1 MRLRHIE
8 VIQAILQTGHLGTAA
23 EWLQLPVADVDTILK
38 DAEQQLGFMLF
49 ASVRGRLQATR
60 ETLELQDGITH
71 LYETLEP
78 LQRLAG
84 SLKHHHAPPLRALCT
99 PPLANQLL
107 PQSIAVLR
115 RRFQDTPCTLSSQP
129 TRDIVR
135 SLLLHEAD
143 IGLSLHDPEHPQ
155 IQSIALGQGKLQ
167 LLAPHGWLKPR
178 QKYITL
184 QELAGQ
190 SMIGLEGQDPLSSLL
205 DSKLQALRPLPVIQT
220 RVQTY
225 QMMRSMVEAGE
236 GLAIVDPFT
245 AIGAREAGL
254 DACPLSPPI
263 MVTLYALTLKDGAS
277 SPALNALLEIVTQKT
292 ENLLAGDGAV
302 RPLPAQS

>member
-23 EWLQLPVADVDTILK
+23 EWLQLPVGDVDATLK

-60 ETLELQDGITH
+60 ETLELQAHISH
-71 LYETLEP
+71 LYEALEP
-78 LQRLAG
+78 VQRLA
-84 SLKHHHAPPLRALCT
+84 SRLKLHHAPALRALCT

-115 RRFQDTPCTLSSQP
+115 RRFQDTPCNLSSQP
-129 TRDIVR
+129 TREIVR

-143 IGLSLHDPEHPQ
+143 VGLSLHDPQHPQ
-155 IQSIALGQGKLQ
+155 IQSSVLAEGKLQ
-167 LLAPHGWLKPR
+167 LLAPHGWLKPK
-178 QKYITL
+178 QKYIAL
-184 QELAGQ
+184 QDLAGQ
-190 SMIGLEGQDPLSSLL
+190 SLIGLEGHDPLSRVL
-205 DSKLQALRPLPVIQT
+205 DAKLQALRPLPVVQT

-245 AIGAREAGL
+245 ASGAREAGL
-254 DACPLSPPI
+254 DACPVSPPI
-263 MVTLYALTLKDGAS
+263 MVSLYALTLRDAQT
-277 SPALNALLEIVTQKT
+277 SPALNALLDIVTQKADS
-292 ENLLAGDGAV
+292 LLA
-302 RPLPAQS
+302 S

>member
-23 EWLQLPVADVDTILK
+23 EWLQLPVGDVDATLK

-60 ETLELQDGITH
+60 ETLELQAHISH
-71 LYETLEP
+71 LYEALEP
-78 LQRLAG
+78 VQRLA
-84 SLKHHHAPPLRALCT
+84 SRLKLHHAPALRALCT

-115 RRFQDTPCTLSSQP
+115 RRFQDTPCNLSSQP
-129 TRDIVR
+129 TREIVR

-143 IGLSLHDPEHPQ
+143 VGLSLHDPQHPQ
-155 IQSIALGQGKLQ
+155 IQSSVLAEGKLQ
-167 LLAPHGWLKPR
+167 LLAPHGWLKPK
-178 QKYITL
+178 QKYIAL
-184 QELAGQ
+184 QDLAGQ
-190 SMIGLEGQDPLSSLL
+190 SLIGLEGHDPLSRVL
-205 DSKLQALRPLPVIQT
+205 DAKLQALRPLPVIQT

-245 AIGAREAGL
+245 ASGAREAGL
-254 DACPLSPPI
+254 DACPVSPPI
-263 MVTLYALTLKDGAS
+263 MVSLYALTLRDAQTP
-277 SPALNALLEIVTQKT
+277 PALNALLDIVTQKADS
-292 ENLLAGDGAV
+292 LLA
-302 RPLPAQS
+302 S

>member
-23 EWLQLPVADVDTILK
+23 EWLQLPVGDVDATLK

-60 ETLELQDGITH
+60 ETLELQAQITT
-71 LYETLEP
+71 LYEALEP
-78 LQRLAG
+78 LQRLA
-84 SLKHHHAPPLRALCT
+84 SRLKHHHAPPLRALCT

-107 PQSIAVLR
+107 PQSIAALR
-115 RRFQDTPCTLSSQP
+115 RRFQDMPCNLSSQP
-129 TRDIVR
+129 VGEIIN

-143 IGLSLHDPEHPQ
+143 VGLSLHDPEHPH
-155 IQSIALGQGKLQ
+155 IQSTVLAQGKLQ
-167 LLAPHGWLKPR
+167 LLAPHGWLKPK
-178 QKYITL
+178 QKYIAL

-190 SMIGLEGQDPLSSLL
+190 SLIGLEGHDPLSRLL
-205 DSKLQALRPLPVIQT
+205 DAKLHALRPMPVVQT

-225 QMMRSMVEAGE
+225 PMMRGLVEAGE

-245 AIGAREAGL
+245 ALGARESGL
-254 DACPLSPPI
+254 DACPVSPPI
-263 MVTLYALTLKDGAS
+263 VVSLYALTLQDAAA
-277 SPALNALLEIVTQKT
+277 SPALNALLEIVIQKA
-292 ENLLAGDGAV
+292 ESLLGNDTK
-302 RPLPAQS
+302 PL

>member
-23 EWLQLPVADVDTILK
+23 EWLQLPVGEVDATLK

-60 ETLELQDGITH
+60 ETLELQAQITA
-71 LYETLEP
+71 LYEALEP
-78 LQRLAG
+78 LQRLA
-84 SLKHHHAPPLRALCT
+84 SRLKHHHAPPLRALCT

-107 PQSIAVLR
+107 PQSIAALR
-115 RRFQDTPCTLSSQP
+115 RRFQDMPCNLSSQP
-129 TRDIVR
+129 VGEIIN

-143 IGLSLHDPEHPQ
+143 VGLSLHDPEHPQ
-155 IQSIALGQGKLQ
+155 IQSTVLAQGKLQ
-167 LLAPHGWLKPR
+167 LLAPHGWLKPK
-178 QKYITL
+178 QKYIAL

-190 SMIGLEGQDPLSSLL
+190 SLIGLEGHDPLSRLL
-205 DSKLQALRPLPVIQT
+205 DAKLHALRPLPVVQT

-225 QMMRSMVEAGE
+225 PMMRGLVEAGE

-245 AIGAREAGL
+245 ALGARESGL
-254 DACPLSPPI
+254 DACPVSPPI
-263 MVTLYALTLKDGAS
+263 VVSLYALTLKDAAP
-277 SPALNALLEIVTQKT
+277 SPALNALLEIVIQKA
-292 ENLLAGDGAV
+292 ESLLGNDTK
-302 RPLPAQS
+302 PL

>member
-23 EWLQLPVADVDTILK
+23 EWLQLPVGEVDATLK

-49 ASVRGRLQATR
+49 ASVRGRLQPTR
-60 ETLELQDGITH
+60 ETLELQAQITA
-71 LYETLEP
+71 LYEALEP
-78 LQRLAG
+78 LQRLA
-84 SLKHHHAPPLRALCT
+84 SRLKHHHAPPLRARCT

-107 PQSIAVLR
+107 PQSIAALR
-115 RRFQDTPCTLSSQP
+115 RRFQDMPCNLSSQP
-129 TRDIVR
+129 VGEIIN

-143 IGLSLHDPEHPQ
+143 VGLSLHDPEHPQ
-155 IQSIALGQGKLQ
+155 IQSTVLAQGKLQ
-167 LLAPHGWLKPR
+167 LLAPHGWLKPK

-190 SMIGLEGQDPLSSLL
+190 SLIGLEGHDPLSRLL
-205 DSKLQALRPLPVIQT
+205 DAKLHALRPLPVVQT

-225 QMMRSMVEAGE
+225 PMMRGLVEAGE

-245 AIGAREAGL
+245 ALGARESGL
-254 DACPLSPPI
+254 DACPVSPPI
-263 MVTLYALTLKDGAS
+263 VVSLYALTLKDAAP
-277 SPALNALLEIVTQKT
+277 SPALNALLEIVIQKA
-292 ENLLAGDGAV
+292 ESLLGNDTKS
-302 RPLPAQS
+302 P

>member
-23 EWLQLPVADVDTILK
+23 EWLQLPVGEVDATLK

-60 ETLELQDGITH
+60 ETLELQAQITA
-71 LYETLEP
+71 LYEALEP
-78 LQRLAG
+78 LQRLA
-84 SLKHHHAPPLRALCT
+84 SRLKHHHAPPLRALCT

-107 PQSIAVLR
+107 PQSIAALR
-115 RRFQDTPCTLSSQP
+115 RRFQDMPCNLSSQP
-129 TRDIVR
+129 VGEIIN

-143 IGLSLHDPEHPQ
+143 VGLSLHDPEHPQ
-155 IQSIALGQGKLQ
+155 IQSTVLAQGKLQ
-167 LLAPHGWLKPR
+167 LLAPHGWLKPK
-178 QKYITL
+178 QKYIAL

-190 SMIGLEGQDPLSSLL
+190 SLIGLEGHDPLSRLL
-205 DSKLQALRPLPVIQT
+205 DAKLHALRPLPVVQT

-225 QMMRSMVEAGE
+225 PMMRGLVEAGE

-245 AIGAREAGL
+245 ALGARESGL
-254 DACPLSPPI
+254 DACPVSPPI
-263 MVTLYALTLKDGAS
+263 VVSLYALTLKDAAP
-277 SPALNALLEIVTQKT
+277 SPALNALLEIVIQKA
-292 ENLLAGDGAV
+292 ESLLGNDTKS
-302 RPLPAQS
+302 P

>member
-23 EWLQLPVADVDTILK
+23 EWLQLPVGDVDATLK

-60 ETLELQDGITH
+60 ETLELQAQITT
-71 LYETLEP
+71 LYEALEP
-78 LQRLAG
+78 LQRLA
-84 SLKHHHAPPLRALCT
+84 SRLKHHHAPPLRALCT

-107 PQSIAVLR
+107 PQSIAALR
-115 RRFQDTPCTLSSQP
+115 RRFQDMPCNLSSQP
-129 TRDIVR
+129 VGEIIN

-143 IGLSLHDPEHPQ
+143 VGLSLHDPEHPQ
-155 IQSIALGQGKLQ
+155 IKSTVLGQGKLQ
-167 LLAPHGWLKPR
+167 LLAPHGWLKPK
-178 QKYITL
+178 QKYIAL

-190 SMIGLEGQDPLSSLL
+190 SLIGLEGHDPLSRLL
-205 DSKLQALRPLPVIQT
+205 DAKLHALRPLPVVQT

-225 QMMRSMVEAGE
+225 PMMRGLVEAGE

-245 AIGAREAGL
+245 ALGARESGL
-254 DACPLSPPI
+254 DACPVSPPI
-263 MVTLYALTLKDGAS
+263 VVSLYALTLKDAAP
-277 SPALNALLEIVTQKT
+277 SPALNALLEIVIQKA
-292 ENLLAGDGAV
+292 ESLLGNDTK
-302 RPLPAQS
+302 PL

>member
-23 EWLQLPVADVDTILK
+23 EWLQLPVGEVDATLK

-60 ETLELQDGITH
+60 ETLELQAQITA
-71 LYETLEP
+71 LYEALEP
-78 LQRLAG
+78 LQRLA
-84 SLKHHHAPPLRALCT
+84 SRLKHHHAPPLRALCT

-107 PQSIAVLR
+107 PQSIAALR
-115 RRFQDTPCTLSSQP
+115 RRFQDMPCNLSSQP
-129 TRDIVR
+129 VGEIIN

-143 IGLSLHDPEHPQ
+143 VGLSLHDPEHPH
-155 IQSIALGQGKLQ
+155 IQSTVLAQGKLQ
-167 LLAPHGWLKPR
+167 LLAPHGWLKPK
-178 QKYITL
+178 QKYIAL

-190 SMIGLEGQDPLSSLL
+190 SLIGLEGHDPLSRLL
-205 DSKLQALRPLPVIQT
+205 DAKLHALRPLPVVQT

-225 QMMRSMVEAGE
+225 PMMRGLVEAGE

-245 AIGAREAGL
+245 ALGARESGL
-254 DACPLSPPI
+254 DACPVSPPI
-263 MVTLYALTLKDGAS
+263 MVSLYALTLKDAAP
-277 SPALNALLEIVTQKT
+277 SPALNALLEIVIQKA
-292 ENLLAGDGAV
+292 ESLLGNDTK
-302 RPLPAQS
+302 PL